1 LKVKDQVDLSI
12 LLNITFIGMLRVILD
27 TNFLVLPLEER
38 IDVLD
43 QIRDLLGA
51 RPIPILLLESL
62 EEALNKCVSS
72 SPSERRLFK
81 SALNLLDNIAIESS
95 GIIQGKVDERIL
107 QFSIRRKAIVAT
119 NDKELRK
126 RLRSLGVT
134 VLYFREGKRR
144 IEIEGAVL

>member
-1 LKVKDQVDLSI
+1 MS
-12 LLNITFIGMLRVILD
+12 MLRVILD

-51 RPIPILLLESL
+51 RSIPILLLESL

-126 RLRSLGVT
+126 RLRSLGIT

>member
-1 LKVKDQVDLSI
+1 M
-12 LLNITFIGMLRVILD
+12 GMLRVILD

>member
-1 LKVKDQVDLSI
+1 M
-12 LLNITFIGMLRVILD
+12 GMLRVILD

-51 RPIPILLLESL
+51 RSIPILLLESL

-126 RLRSLGVT
+126 RLRSLGIT

>member
-1 LKVKDQVDLSI
+1 M
-12 LLNITFIGMLRVILD
+12 GMLRVILD

-51 RPIPILLLESL
+51 RSIPILLLESL

>member
-1 LKVKDQVDLSI
+1 MS
-12 LLNITFIGMLRVILD
+12 MLRVILD

-81 SALNLLDNIAIESS
+81 SALNLLDNIVIESS
-95 GIIQGKVDERIL
+95 GISQGKVDERIL

>member
-1 LKVKDQVDLSI
+1 M
-12 LLNITFIGMLRVILD
+12 GMLRVILD

-95 GIIQGKVDERIL
+95 GIVQGKVDERIL

>member
-1 LKVKDQVDLSI
+1 MS
-12 LLNITFIGMLRVILD
+12 MLRVILD

-51 RPIPILLLESL
+51 RSIPILLLESL

>member
-1 LKVKDQVDLSI
+1 
-12 LLNITFIGMLRVILD
+12 MLRVILD

>member
-1 LKVKDQVDLSI
+1 MKVKDQVDLSI